1 MKENTIYVLGDI
13 CPRWNNTQQFD
24 SNDNGRVFNE
34 IKDLVKKAD
43 LVIANLESPATNNNE
58 KLDKN
63 SINLKAK
70 SLDLLAL
77 KESGI
82 NGISLANNH
91 ILDYGVKGLEETIRT
106 CDEYGLFCYGAGTK
120 EEAAKPY
127 FIQLDGL
134 KIGILAFAEQEFNCA
149 IDYGKGANVWDD
161 LEGIKAIQK
170 AKKEC
175 DYLIV
180 QYHGGIEEYEYPSPL
195 LQKKCRFMC
204 EAGAGFVTCQHSHCI
219 GTREN
224 YNGSEILYGQGNS
237 IFGFEPN
244 NSKWNQGLIAKIEI
258 SDTIKI
264 TYIPI
269 TASITGE
276 HLINDVQANEILEL
290 FNKKSENVLN
300 PVFLNQSWIEFCNKK
315 KDEYFPMIFSWNRV
329 FNKLNRLSK
338 GKIIELFTSNKNR
351 RNAMNIIRCD
361 AHREVIKT
369 IFENDFYA

>member
-1 MKENTIYVLGDI
+1 MKINTIYVLGDI
-13 CPRWNNTQQFD
+13 CTRWNNTQQFD
-24 SNDNGRVFNE
+24 SDNTGRVFNE
-34 IKDLVKKAD
+34 LKELVKDAD
-43 LVIANLESPATNNNE
+43 LIVANLESPVTNSNK
-58 KLDKN
+58 KLNKN
-63 SINLKAK
+63 SVNLKAEPTDI
-70 SLDLLAL
+70 SVL
-77 KESGI
+77 KDFGI
-82 NGISLANNH
+82 NGVALANNH
-91 ILDYGVKGLEETIRT
+91 ILDYDIKGLEDTLDI
-106 CDEYGLFCYGAGTK
+106 CDKLGIFYYGAGTK

-127 FIQLDGL
+127 FVQLNGI

-149 IDYGKGANVWDD
+149 VDYGKGANLWDD
-161 LEGIKAIQK
+161 LDGIKSIK
-170 AKKEC
+170 LAKQEC

-180 QYHGGIEEYEYPSPL
+180 QYHGGIEHYEYPSPD
-195 LQKKCRFMC
+195 LQKRCRFMC
-204 EAGAGFVTCQHSHCI
+204 EAGADFVTCQHSHCI

-224 YNGSEILYGQGNS
+224 YNGAEILYGQGNS
-237 IFGFEPN
+237 IFGYREKN
-244 NSKWNQGLIAKIEI
+244 NSWNQGLIAKIEI
-258 SDTIKI
+258 SDTVKI

-351 RNAMNIIRCD
+351 RNAMNIIRCN